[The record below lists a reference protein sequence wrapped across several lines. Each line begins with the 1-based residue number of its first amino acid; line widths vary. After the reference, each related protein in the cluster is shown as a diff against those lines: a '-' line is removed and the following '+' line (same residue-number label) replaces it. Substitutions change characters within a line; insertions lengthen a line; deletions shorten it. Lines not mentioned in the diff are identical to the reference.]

1 MWIPL
6 GEGDKSKEKKYLVL
20 NSTQGYRESY
30 ALHEFQRFESRENES
45 MANTYVMYIP
55 PGSSVHWI
63 FQA

>member
-45 MANTYVMYIP
+45 VANTYVMYI
-55 PGSSVHWI
+55 
-63 FQA
+63 